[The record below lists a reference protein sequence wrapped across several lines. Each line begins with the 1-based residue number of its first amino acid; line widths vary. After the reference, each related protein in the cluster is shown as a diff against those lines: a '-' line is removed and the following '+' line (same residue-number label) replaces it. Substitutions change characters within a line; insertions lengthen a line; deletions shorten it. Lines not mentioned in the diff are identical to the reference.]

1 MTNHKEAI
9 WHRWVTESE
18 LPFFHWR
25 KGILKIDRSVKMS
38 WFSMRVVC
46 SYTHRLLSNTVFTF
60 SSSLW
65 IHQTC
70 RKLAWFTSRISWLIP
85 SDIFLKVQLESV
97 VAEIRSCHLYQLL
110 QTVSN
115 LLSQEESTSFRMLFY
130 PSRPLSGWKALG
142 TTLRK
147 NSIFFFVYKW
157 SKRFSTF
164 AFRAHSVSLLLVFC
178 RSSHALRWK
187 ESFSKTYPW
196 HGSKNEG
203 YACDE
208 SSGVTRDTNSRWLG
222 ASKVASLAWCLSTN
236 RQKVDGLE
244 TSLG

>member
-1 MTNHKEAI
+1 
-9 WHRWVTESE
+9 
-18 LPFFHWR
+18 
-25 KGILKIDRSVKMS
+25 
-38 WFSMRVVC
+38 MRVVC

-85 SDIFLKVQLESV
+85 SDIFLKVQPESV

-115 LLSQEESTSFRMLFY
+115 LLSPLVTGRINFVSNAFLPVPSPLRLKSSGNHVEEEFY
-130 PSRPLSGWKALG
+130 
-142 TTLRK
+142 
-147 NSIFFFVYKW
+147 FFFVYKW

-164 AFRAHSVSLLLVFC
+164 AFRAHSVSLLFVFC